1 MVHVVLRNVL
11 VRCGVDEDVRRENIV
26 EDARREVVVEYAR
39 RDLRGLG
46 FESRRRRFSLRGV
59 FLHEMIDIVR
69 VLVASLVLLGVVD
82 FDGGFLDVSFR
93 FDFGNRRLRRR
104 RRERLL
110 FGVALGAVVVRRF
123 IFRIVRSVTRRF
135 VGDRRR
141 AAAVVVER
149 ERVGA
154 SSASSTA
161 ADPIVETSAR
171 ASWSRPTT
179 GARGTISG

>member
-1 MVHVVLRNVL
+1 
-11 VRCGVDEDVRRENIV
+11 
-26 EDARREVVVEYAR
+26 
-39 RDLRGLG
+39 
-46 FESRRRRFSLRGV
+46 
-59 FLHEMIDIVR
+59 MIDIVR

-93 FDFGNRRLRRR
+93 FGFGNRRLRRR

-149 ERVGA
+149 ERVERVERVVHRRGSDRGDVRARVVVSSDDGRARDGQRVNVGGIVVICVGGRVSRLGA
-154 SSASSTA
+154 
-161 ADPIVETSAR
+161 VGR
-171 ASWSRPTT
+171 
-179 GARGTISG
+179 ARGRDARVG

>member
-1 MVHVVLRNVL
+1 
-11 VRCGVDEDVRRENIV
+11 
-26 EDARREVVVEYAR
+26 
-39 RDLRGLG
+39 
-46 FESRRRRFSLRGV
+46 
-59 FLHEMIDIVR
+59 MIDIVR

-149 ERVGA
+149 ERVERVERVVHRRGSDRGDVRARVVVSSDDGRARDGQRVNVGGIVVICVGGRVSRLGA
-154 SSASSTA
+154 
-161 ADPIVETSAR
+161 VGR
-171 ASWSRPTT
+171 
-179 GARGTISG
+179 ARGRDARVG

>member
-1 MVHVVLRNVL
+1 
-11 VRCGVDEDVRRENIV
+11 
-26 EDARREVVVEYAR
+26 
-39 RDLRGLG
+39 
-46 FESRRRRFSLRGV
+46 
-59 FLHEMIDIVR
+59 MIDIVR

-93 FDFGNRRLRRR
+93 FGFGNRRLRRR

-123 IFRIVRSVTRRF
+123 IFRIVRSVTRLF

-149 ERVGA
+149 ERVERVVHRRGSNRGDVLARVVVSSDDGRARDGQRVNVGGIVVICVGGRVSRLGA
-154 SSASSTA
+154 
-161 ADPIVETSAR
+161 VGR
-171 ASWSRPTT
+171 
-179 GARGTISG
+179 ARGRDARVG